1 MRLKTFFKGKSLF
14 FIIYFYL
21 SEEHGLL
28 PEQFNNCYLKYLFII
43 IIIIFYFLFL
53 KTIREVKG

>member
-43 IIIIFYFLFL
+43 IIIIIFLFFF
-53 KTIREVKG
+53 